1 MENSS
6 IFMAVINNID
16 VGNLIIASFAFIF
29 SIFAFKRSSP
39 LANGQ
44 FEVQIREMIS
54 NAKSKLLETSY
65 RISQEN
71 FKTKDEETQKEKE
84 KRELLESIFEAA
96 LEELKNAYDEAC
108 AKYIDKKIDRKR
120 FKNLY
125 MSEIE
130 GFVNDNKESY
140 DIATSKFIDT
150 CKVYN
155 KWFKKK
161 SVINKIKELFMNNK
175 KILKK
180 LAFIIIILLSIIGIW
195 ILSEDWKNFISV
207 ILVVLIGCLIP
218 FLFDETDSILKL
230 LKYVTESINP
240 EKYKSTINLYNE
252 RLRNF
257 ASSFYFFLIQILEE
271 DQKQILLDI
280 SSEDALSTKS
290 IAKQLH
296 LLLEKKPLK
305 FVRIHDQNGNE
316 TFNDCSCGYFKNAE
330 GELNDLFRILNI
342 LPPVLDFVSNRNE
355 DFMNMQS
362 GFYQV
367 KDYLCHNAKS
377 SACEAFTEKLIFD
390 IINILEK
397 E

>member
-6 IFMAVINNID
+6 IFTAVINNID
-16 VGNLIIASFAFIF
+16 VCNLIIAFFAFIF

-39 LANGQ
+39 LENGQ

-65 RISQEN
+65 RISQED
-71 FKTKDEETQKEKE
+71 FKTKEEETQKE

-130 GFVNDNKESY
+130 GFVNDYKESY
-140 DIATSKFIDT
+140 NIDTSKFIDT

-161 SVINKIKELFMNNK
+161 NLKTKIKELFMNNK
-175 KILKK
+175 KIFKK
-180 LAFIIIILLSIIGIW
+180 IAFIIIILLSIIGIW
-195 ILSEDWKNFISV
+195 ILSEDWQNFLSV
-207 ILVVLIGCLIP
+207 ILVALVGCLIP

-230 LKYVTESINP
+230 LNYVTESIKP

-257 ASSFYFFLIQILEE
+257 ASSFYFFLIQILVE
-271 DQKQILLDI
+271 DQKKILLEI
-280 SSEDALSTKS
+280 SSEDTLTTKT
-290 IAKQLH
+290 IANQLR

-305 FVRIHDQNGNE
+305 FVRIQDQNGNE

-362 GFYQV
+362 DFYQV

-377 SACEAFTEKLIFD
+377 LACEAFTERLILD